1 MIHVAFIT
9 FIFSVSLGI
18 YIGKVKT
25 INETID
31 SLNHASLKL
40 HQCHEDIIKRNE
52 RIK

>member
-9 FIFSVSLGI
+9 FIFSISLGI

-31 SLNHASLKL
+31 SLNLANTKIQ
-40 HQCHEDIIKRNE
+40 QCHDLLISEKDKR
-52 RIK
+52 

>member
-9 FIFSVSLGI
+9 FIFSISLGI

-40 HQCHEDIIKRNE
+40 HQCHEVIKRNE
-52 RIK
+52 RK